1 MFKIIA
7 AHFRK
12 VGRAFMQ
19 CFNEISTGI
28 ETDDPNLKQTGLWG
42 LWGLLLPRLILWGIP
57 GIYYAVKDVDLLGG
71 YIKLIIII
79 YIIAAIIAAMTP
91 VTVAPQQKE
100 VVVPPTDTVIMKH
113 AIQGRDNL
121 LDIILVVGESL
132 EQQLTGI
139 YTIQCPKSRGQ
150 LAYPHI
156 NRCITVKDGVASVAV
171 AFPYT
176 GEADKDHFKEHFNDR
191 MRQMLNAYE
200 LPGRPNPV
208 FSDKDN
214 VPHTAIQAIHADIVG
229 DRLILEVIRVTQE
242 AIPLLNE
249 LDRAEG
255 DRSNDQGALY
265 DDEL

>member
-1 MFKIIA
+1 MDKILDAIKAKYDKIVDYLDGIA
-7 AHFRK
+7 TNWKEGRK
-12 VGRAFMQ
+12 PRA
-19 CFNEISTGI
+19 IAKVAI
-28 ETDDPNLKQTGLWG
+28 PLAA
-42 LWGLLLPRLILWGIP
+42 LL
-57 GIYYAVKDVDLLGG
+57 
-71 YIKLIIII
+71 
-79 YIIAAIIAAMTP
+79 AIIAILLFLWKWRYVIGTILFIA
-91 VTVAPQQKE
+91 TVLYGLSVAEKGGQHTGVKVSTTDA
-100 VVVPPTDTVIMKH
+100 VVMKH

-132 EQQLTGI
+132 EKQLTGM

-156 NRCITVKDGVASVAV
+156 KRCITVKNGVASIAV

-176 GEADKDHFKEHFNDR
+176 GEADKVHFKERFNDR
-191 MRQMLNAYE
+191 MCQMLNAYE

-208 FSDKDN
+208 FPDKDN

-229 DRLILEVIRVTQE
+229 DRLILEVIRVTQA
-242 AIPLLNE
+242 AIPLLDE

-255 DRSNDQGALY
+255 DGTNDQGLLY

>member
-1 MFKIIA
+1 MDEFFDRVKIMWEMFKSYLYGIGRDWQENRKPRAVGKVILPLIPAALICALLSFLWSIREAIVKAVGGILFVLIIVYMC
-7 AHFRK
+7 K
-12 VGRAFMQ
+12 QGKPKD
-19 CFNEISTGI
+19 N
-28 ETDDPNLKQTGLWG
+28 QTGNKSD
-42 LWGLLLPRLILWGIP
+42 
-57 GIYYAVKDVDLLGG
+57 AVV
-71 YIKLIIII
+71 
-79 YIIAAIIAAMTP
+79 M
-91 VTVAPQQKE
+91 Q
-100 VVVPPTDTVIMKH
+100 H

-132 EQQLTGI
+132 EKQLTGI
-139 YTIQCPKSRGQ
+139 YAIQCPKSRGQ

-156 NRCITVKDGVASVAV
+156 NHCITVKDGVASIAV

-176 GEADKDHFKEHFNDR
+176 GEADKDHFKERFNDR
-191 MRQMLNAYE
+191 MCQMLNAYE

-242 AIPLLNE
+242 AIPLLDE

-255 DRSNDQGALY
+255 AELNVQGTLY
-265 DDEL
+265 DDEI

>member
-1 MFKIIA
+1 MDEFFDRVK
-7 AHFRK
+7 
-12 VGRAFMQ
+12 
-19 CFNEISTGI
+19 
-28 ETDDPNLKQTGLWG
+28 
-42 LWGLLLPRLILWGIP
+42 ILWEMFMSYLYGIGRDWRENRKP
-57 GIYYAVKDVDLLGG
+57 RAVGKIVLPLIPVALICALLAFLWRIREAIVKAVGGILFV
-71 YIKLIIII
+71 LIIV
-79 YIIAAIIAAMTP
+79 YMCKQGKP
-91 VTVAPQQKE
+91 KDNQPGKKS
-100 VVVPPTDTVIMKH
+100 DTVIMKH

-132 EQQLTGI
+132 EKQLTGI
-139 YTIQCPKSRGQ
+139 YMIQCPKSRGQ

-176 GEADKDHFKEHFNDR
+176 GEADKDHFKERFNDR
-191 MRQMLNAYE
+191 MCQMLNAYE
-200 LPGRPNPV
+200 VPGHPDPV

-214 VPHTAIQAIHADIVG
+214 VPHSSIQAIRADIVG

-255 DRSNDQGALY
+255 DRTNDQGALY

>member
-1 MFKIIA
+1 MDIEKFLDEVKAKWEAFKRYICSIPQNWAEGRRPRAIA
-7 AHFRK
+7 KA
-12 VGRAFMQ
+12 A
-19 CFNEISTGI
+19 IPLTA
-28 ETDDPNLKQTGLWG
+28 
-42 LWGLLLPRLILWGIP
+42 LL
-57 GIYYAVKDVDLLGG
+57 
-71 YIKLIIII
+71 
-79 YIIAAIIAAMTP
+79 AIIAILLFLWKWRY
-91 VTVAPQQKE
+91 VIGIILFIVAALYCLSVAEKGGQHTEGKVSTTDA
-100 VVVPPTDTVIMKH
+100 VVKKH

-132 EQQLTGI
+132 EKQLTGI

-156 NRCITVKDGVASVAV
+156 KRCITVKDGVASIAV

-176 GEADKDHFKEHFNDR
+176 GEADKDHFKERFNDR
-191 MRQMLNAYE
+191 MCQMLNAYE

-229 DRLILEVIRVTQE
+229 DRIILEVIRVTQA
-242 AIPLLNE
+242 AIPLLDE

-255 DRSNDQGALY
+255 NGPDEQGLLY